1 MSTAPISGGAVQL
14 CPPTPVLAVAEGLET
29 LLSVESAI
37 GMQGWGLLNATLM
50 GNWIVCMGVKHVYIW
65 EDADPVGE
73 VNAAKLE
80 KNLLSAGIKVTRCNP
95 KLIRAE
101 SDMDWNDILVN
112 FGPDVFPHSDWL
124 QHV

>member
-1 MSTAPISGGAVQL
+1 
-14 CPPTPVLAVAEGLET
+14 
-29 LLSVESAI
+29 
-37 GMQGWGLLNATLM
+37 MQGWGLLNATLM

-65 EDADPVGE
+65 EDADAAGE

-95 KLIRAE
+95 KLIRPE

-112 FGPDVFPHSDWL
+112 FGPDVFPHRDWL